1 MKCLAG
7 GEQGQT
13 DGHDF
18 RCLGEVG
25 CLPFLL
31 PGTVEPWDGWGG
43 GLGGGGGVPQ
53 CIPYINFVLLSFFL
67 QSLAL
72 I

>member
-13 DGHDF
+13 DGYDF

-31 PGTVEPWDGWGG
+31 PGTVEPWDGS
-43 GLGGGGGVPQ
+43 GGGGGGGWGGGASV
-53 CIPYINFVLLSFFL
+53 
-67 QSLAL
+67 
-72 I
+72 